1 MTLFSLAFA
10 FFLLMDSIGNVPI
23 FIALLKHI
31 PKKRQYQI
39 IIRELLLALAI
50 IITFIF
56 FGEGLLDL
64 LHISSQAI
72 QIAGGIILFI
82 ISLKMIFPKHKELD
96 QPKGAEPFLVPMAIP
111 LIAGPAILAAVM
123 IYSKQLASE
132 WIIVGAVSI
141 AWFATMLVLLLAPK
155 LKQLLG
161 DKGIAACERLMG
173 LILILIATQM
183 FLEGLQ
189 GCFTTSNVT

>member
-1 MTLFSLAFA
+1 MFSLAFA
-10 FFLLMDSIGNVPI
+10 FFLLMDSVGNVPI
-23 FIALLKHI
+23 FIALLKDI
-31 PKKRQYQI
+31 PKKRQYHI
-39 IIRELLLALAI
+39 IVRELLFALAI

-56 FGEGLLDL
+56 FGEKLLDL

-82 ISLKMIFPKHKELD
+82 ISLRMIFPKHTEVATT
-96 QPKGAEPFLVPMAIP
+96 KGSEPFLVPMAIP

-123 IYSKQLASE
+123 IYAKQLESD
-132 WIIVGAVSI
+132 WFIVGAVAI
-141 AWFATMLVLLLAPK
+141 AWLATVLVLLFAPK

-183 FLEGLQ
+183 FLEGFQ
-189 GCFTTSNVT
+189 SCFTT